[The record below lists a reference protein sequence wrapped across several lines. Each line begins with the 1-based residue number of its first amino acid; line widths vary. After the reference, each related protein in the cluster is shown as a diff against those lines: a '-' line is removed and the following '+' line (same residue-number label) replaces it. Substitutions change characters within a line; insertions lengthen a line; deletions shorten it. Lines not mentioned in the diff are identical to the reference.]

1 MSAAELKNDLI
12 KVIINTEDVTFLQKV
27 KDFFKKQ
34 NATLDWWDEIS
45 DHEKEMI
52 ELGLKD
58 IEEGNVVTHEDVRAE
73 INKLLRKN

>member
-12 KVIINTEDVTFLQKV
+12 KVIINTEDITFLQKV

-34 NATLDWWDEIS
+34 QVNTDWWDEIS

-58 IEEGNVVTHEDVRAE
+58 IEEGRVVPHEQVKAE
-73 INKLLRKN
+73 INKLLGKN

>member
-12 KVIINTEDVTFLQKV
+12 KVIINTEDINFLQKV

-34 NATLDWWDEIS
+34 QVDTDWWDEIS

-58 IEEGNVVTHEDVRAE
+58 IEEGRVVPHEQVRAE
-73 INKLLRKN
+73 INKMLIEN

>member
-12 KVIINTEDVTFLQKV
+12 KVIINTEDIKFLQQV

-34 NATLDWWDEIS
+34 NATLDWWDEITE
-45 DHEKEMI
+45 HEKEMI

-58 IEEGNVVTHEDVRAE
+58 NEEGRVVPQEEVRAE
-73 INKLLRKN
+73 IN

>member
-45 DHEKEMI
+45 DHEKDMI

-58 IEEGNVVTHEDVRAE
+58 IEEGRVVPHEEVRVE

>member
-34 NATLDWWDEIS
+34 QVNTDWWDEIS
-45 DHEKEMI
+45 ENEKEMI

-58 IEEGNVVTHEDVRAE
+58 IEEGNVVAHEDLRAE
-73 INKLLRKN
+73 INKMLIEN